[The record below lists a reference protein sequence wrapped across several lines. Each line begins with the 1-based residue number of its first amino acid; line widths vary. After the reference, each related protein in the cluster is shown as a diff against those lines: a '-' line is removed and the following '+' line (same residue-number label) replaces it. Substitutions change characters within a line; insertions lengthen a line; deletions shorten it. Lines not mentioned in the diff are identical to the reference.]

1 MFSLSALLIALAVAA
16 LSLAVGLLIFFRLYR
31 FWMLSQTQASL
42 LRVEPR
48 LGDGEASGNNAATA
62 SNAVP
67 VSRSRGM
74 VPERLASW
82 GTAEDRRQLLQAG
95 YRSRRAPALFI
106 ALRIGLGLLLALAT
120 LLIITLGQ
128 FKVSGPVGMVIAFI
142 ALAIGYLIPKFIL
155 EAQARSRR
163 DQINGE
169 LPFFVDML
177 ALLQGVGLS
186 LEQSLMSV
194 AGAGDA
200 GIPLMASEMQEL
212 NKQIAIGRPRIE
224 AMQKL
229 AEILQD
235 PDFQELISMLR
246 QIDRFGGEVAQPLR
260 DFAERLQ
267 EKRHMALRERAGR
280 MNVKMT
286 LVLVLTM
293 LPGLVIITVG
303 PAMLLLVKFMGR
315 F

>member
-16 LSLAVGLLIFFRLYR
+16 LSLAVGLLIFFRLHR

-42 LRVEPR
+42 QRVEPR
-48 LGDGEASGNNAATA
+48 LQGDASGDNTATIR
-62 SNAVP
+62 NEVP
-67 VSRSRGM
+67 LARRRGM
-74 VPERLASW
+74 VPERLARW

-106 ALRIGLGLLLALAT
+106 ALRIGLGLLLALAA
-120 LLIITLGQ
+120 LVIIPLAQ
-128 FKVSGPVGMVIAFI
+128 IKVSGPMLPIVAFI
-142 ALAIGYLIPKFIL
+142 ALAIGYLIPKFVL
-155 EAQARSRR
+155 EAQAHGRR
-163 DQINGE
+163 DRINGE

-194 AGAGDA
+194 AGAGEA
-200 GIPLMASEMQEL
+200 GIPLLASEMQEL

-229 AEILQD
+229 AEMLQD
-235 PDFQELISMLR
+235 PDFQELVNMLR
-246 QIDRFGGEVAQPLR
+246 QIDRFGGEVTQPLR
-260 DFAERLQ
+260 EFAERLQ

>member
-1 MFSLSALLIALAVAA
+1 MLLNLHALFLALAVVA
-16 LSLAVGLLIFFRLYR
+16 LSLAIGLLIFFRVYR
-31 FWMLSQTQASL
+31 TFMVSRTQASL
-42 LRVEPR
+42 LRVEPVQENPGSEVTDGNAR
-48 LGDGEASGNNAATA
+48 QSAGIRSGGLIPQSLG
-62 SNAVP
+62 
-67 VSRSRGM
+67 R
-74 VPERLASW
+74 W

-95 YRSRRAPALFI
+95 YRDRRAPALFI
-106 ALRIGLGLLLALAT
+106 ALRLGLGAILALLTILVVTLDYRAT
-120 LLIITLGQ
+120 
-128 FKVSGPVGMVIAFI
+128 SGVAMVLMAFI
-142 ALAIGYLIPKFIL
+142 ALVSGYLIPKFIL
-155 EAQARSRR
+155 ESQARSRR

-200 GIPLMASEMQEL
+200 GIPLLASEMQEM

-229 AEILQD
+229 AEMLLD
-235 PDFQELISMLR
+235 PDFQELVNMLR

-260 DFAERLQ
+260 EFAERLQ

-286 LVLVLTM
+286 LVMVLTM

-303 PAMLLLVKFMGR
+303 PAMILLVKFMGH

>member
-1 MFSLSALLIALAVAA
+1 MFNLHALLVALAVIAI
-16 LSLAVGLLIFFRLYR
+16 SLAVGLLLFFRIYR
-31 FWMLSQTQASL
+31 LFMVSQTQASL
-42 LRVEPR
+42 LRVETRPQ
-48 LGDGEASGNNAATA
+48 GDQTEEITGNNTNQA
-62 SNAVP
+62 ST
-67 VSRSRGM
+67 SRARSM
-74 VPERLASW
+74 VPDSLARW
-82 GTAEDRRQLLQAG
+82 GTVEDRRQLLQAG
-95 YRSRRAPALFI
+95 YRRRRAPALFI
-106 ALRIGLGLLLALAT
+106 ALRIGFGLTLGLAT
-120 LLIITLGQ
+120 LLIIPLAHIKIAGL
-128 FKVSGPVGMVIAFI
+128 VVLIAAFI

-163 DQINGE
+163 DQINAE

-194 AGAGDA
+194 ASAGDA
-200 GIPLMASEMQEL
+200 GIPLLASEMQEL
-212 NKQIAIGRPRIE
+212 NKQIAIGRPRVE

-229 AEILQD
+229 AEMLQD
-235 PDFQELISMLR
+235 PDFQELVNMLR

-260 DFAERLQ
+260 EYAERLQ
-267 EKRHMALRERAGR
+267 EKRHMSLRERAGR

-286 LVLVLTM
+286 LVMVLTM

>member
-1 MFSLSALLIALAVAA
+1 MTLNVHALLLALAVVA
-16 LSLAVGLLIFFRLYR
+16 LTLAIGLLIFYR
-31 FWMLSQTQASL
+31 VYRWLMVSRAQATL
-42 LRVEPR
+42 LRVEPIPEQTATELSEANTR
-48 LGDGEASGNNAATA
+48 QAAGPRNTGLIPGSLG
-62 SNAVP
+62 
-67 VSRSRGM
+67 R
-74 VPERLASW
+74 W

-95 YRSRRAPALFI
+95 YRDRRAPALFI
-106 ALRIGLGLLLALAT
+106 ALRLGLGILLALLAILVVVIDYPAT
-120 LLIITLGQ
+120 TGV
-128 FKVSGPVGMVIAFI
+128 VSVLIAFI
-142 ALAIGYLIPKFIL
+142 ALVLGYLIPKFIL
-155 EAQARSRR
+155 ESQARSRR

-194 AGAGDA
+194 GSAGDA
-200 GIPLMASEMQEL
+200 GIPLLASEMQEM
-212 NKQIAIGRPRIE
+212 NKQIAIGRPRVE

-229 AEILQD
+229 AEMLLD
-235 PDFQELISMLR
+235 PDFQELVNMLR

-260 DFAERLQ
+260 EFAERLQ

-286 LVLVLTM
+286 LVMVLTM

-303 PAMLLLVKFMGR
+303 PAMILLVKFMGH

>member
-1 MFSLSALLIALAVAA
+1 MFNLHALLVALAVIAI
-16 LSLAVGLLIFFRLYR
+16 SLAVGLLLFFRIYR
-31 FWMLSQTQASL
+31 LVMVSQTQASL
-42 LRVEPR
+42 LRVETRPQ
-48 LGDGEASGNNAATA
+48 GDQTDEITGNNINQGSTSHAR
-62 SNAVP
+62 SVVP
-67 VSRSRGM
+67 DS
-74 VPERLASW
+74 LARW
-82 GTAEDRRQLLQAG
+82 GSGEDRRQLLQAG
-95 YRSRRAPALFI
+95 YRRRRAPALFI
-106 ALRIGLGLLLALAT
+106 ALRIGSGLVLGLVT
-120 LLIITLGQ
+120 LLVISLAHI
-128 FKVSGPVGMVIAFI
+128 KMSGPVVLIAVFI

-163 DQINGE
+163 DQINAE

-194 AGAGDA
+194 ASAGDA
-200 GIPLMASEMQEL
+200 GIPLLASEMQEL
-212 NKQIAIGRPRIE
+212 NKQIAIGRPRVE

-229 AEILQD
+229 AEMLQD
-235 PDFQELISMLR
+235 PDFQELVNMLR

-260 DFAERLQ
+260 EYAERLQ
-267 EKRHMALRERAGR
+267 EKRHMSLRERAGR

-286 LVLVLTM
+286 LVMVLTM